1 MAFAD
6 ARARRV
12 LAAASLVAG
21 LAACAPAEIPD
32 PDIVVEIPS
41 DAELTGR
48 VSAAGPADLA
58 VDIGL
63 ARPVMV
69 ALADI
74 TAVDCVRGGADAY
87 ASGLD
92 ELASV
97 GDAVTLVRSNAP
109 AQPDH
114 DLPDHDLPDHDLTAF
129 VHTVEQDRRVEAS
142 LNEMLVRTG
151 RARLDPPIDHS
162 AGAAPVRDQ
171 AAADAAELPEPDRR
185 YHDVIAAAEEEAWQ
199 ARTGLLGE
207 CAAEQ
212 EALDRDRDP
221 MPSSEP
227 TPPQTPPQTAPQ
239 TTPQTAPPTETPRI
253 ETTDKRPETGVTPR
267 RSPRPRSCELLDRC

>member
-12 LAAASLVAG
+12 LAAASVVAG

-63 ARPVMV
+63 ARPVTV

-109 AQPDH
+109 AE
-114 DLPDHDLPDHDLTAF
+114 PDHDLTAF

-142 LNEMLVRTG
+142 INEMLVRTG

-162 AGAAPVRDQ
+162 AGAAPVGDQ
-171 AAADAAELPEPDRR
+171 AAADAAELPEPDRG

-227 TPPQTPPQTAPQ
+227 TAPQTSSGPTAPQ
-239 TTPQTAPPTETPRI
+239 TTPPTETPQI
-253 ETTDKRPETGVTPR
+253 ETTDERPETGITPR